1 MKNEKKIWLIK
12 KQEIWDI
19 ERNSQKQEKGKE
31 NIRKK
36 KERIKIK
43 WRRNRNS
50 HMETKNEVQGNLTAN
65 VRYKYSQPAS
75 QRIFSL

>member
-12 KQEIWDI
+12 KQEIWNI

-50 HMETKNEVQGNLTAN
+50 HMETKNEVQGNLMAN